1 MKIRKTGKRK
11 NINHRRCHSGYTSRN
26 IEQNDKPN
34 RMKYLL
40 PVKEAGYFDVDT
52 SLWYQSG
59 FLLPQTFYHNPPGW
73 YPSCGPRLKSTGR
86 NSL

>member
-11 NINHRRCHSGYTSRN
+11 NINHRRCLSSYTSRN

-40 PVKEAGYFDVDT
+40 PMKEVGHFDVDT
-52 SLWYQSG
+52 SLWCQSG
-59 FLLPQTFYHNPPGW
+59 FLLPQTFYHNPPG
-73 YPSCGPRLKSTGR
+73 
-86 NSL
+86 